1 MTALRPF
8 LVNETRL
15 YLREPWIAGLTL
27 ALPVVLFLAL
37 GLPASSAAP
46 DPAIG
51 GHRQVD
57 TALPSLSLGLSLTL
71 LGLFSVPT
79 FLATYR
85 ETGLLRRLAVTPVS
99 PSTVLTAQLVI
110 SAVTALIAVVAL
122 LLIGWFVIGM
132 AFPASAP
139 GLAAAI
145 VLGTAATFGI
155 GLVIA
160 ALASTAKAATGL
172 AFAAMVPS
180 FFLGGVYVP
189 RQFLPG
195 WVQTIGDATPL
206 GALRQAVEIAQTG
219 DGRLWLPLAILTAW
233 SVATVGVARWT
244 FRWQ

>member
-1 MTALRPF
+1 VTAFRPF

-27 ALPVVLFLAL
+27 LLPVVLFLAL
-37 GLPASSAAP
+37 GLPASSQVA
-46 DPAIG
+46 DPGIG
-51 GHRQVD
+51 GHRQID
-57 TALPSLSLGLSLTL
+57 TALPSLSLGLSLTM

-85 ETGLLRRLAVTPVS
+85 ETGLLRRLAITPVS

-110 SAVTALIAVVAL
+110 STVTALIAVVTVL
-122 LLIGWFVIGM
+122 LLGWFVVGM
-132 AFPASAP
+132 AFPTSAS
-139 GLAAAI
+139 GLVAAI
-145 VLGTAATFGI
+145 ALGTVATFGV

-160 ALASTAKAATGL
+160 AVAGTAKAASGM
-172 AFAAMVPS
+172 AFAVMVPS

-206 GALRQAVEIAQTG
+206 GALRRAIEIAQTG
-219 DGRLWLPLAILTAW
+219 DGRLWLPLVILAAW
-233 SVATVGVARWT
+233 SVATIGVARWT